1 MNNYVQRFLLENL
14 DIRGAVVHLDSV
26 WQKML
31 KDRRYPDPVMQLLG
45 EMSATTLLLG
55 DQLKQTGR
63 LTVQLKGD
71 GPISMLVIDCD
82 DSLHLRGMA
91 KYAADVTAQPVPD
104 LLGHGQLV
112 LTLDMLSMREAYQSI
127 VPLNGDTIA
136 EIFEHYFKQSEQ
148 LPSRLFLT
156 TSDHAIFGILLQ
168 KLPDADQ
175 LDPDGWTRVEALTA
189 TAQSRA
195 MFELTAEEILTRL
208 FVEETIRI
216 FDAQSVR
223 DVMKI
228 RRKSM
233 TCCNHWVVKKSMPF
247 CVNVAKW
254 LCMMISVIGS
264 IVLMLSLLMPFF
276 VRPDQRFIDA
286 LRAMQSGF
294 VIPVSL
300 DGGYRSACAC
310 IMP

>member
-216 FDAQSVR
+216 FDAQSVSYGCHE
-223 DVMKI
+223 DPTKI
-228 RRKSM
+228 YDMLQSLGREEVNAILRE
-233 TCCNHWVVKKSMPF
+233 CGEVVVHDDICN
-247 CVNVAKW
+247 
-254 LCMMISVIGS
+254 
-264 IVLMLSLLMPFF
+264 
-276 VRPDQRFIDA
+276 REYRFDAFAIDA
-286 LRAMQSGF
+286 IFREAGPT
-294 VIPVSL
+294 IH
-300 DGGYRSACAC
+300 
-310 IMP
+310 

>member
-31 KDRRYPDPVMQLLG
+31 KDRRYPEPIMQLLG

-55 DQLKQTGR
+55 DQLKQAGR

-71 GPISMLVIDCD
+71 GPVSMLVIDCNE
-82 DSLHLRGMA
+82 SLHLRGMA
-91 KYAADVTAQPVPD
+91 KYAADVTPQPVPD

-127 VPLNGDTIA
+127 VPLDGDTIA

-175 LDPDGWTRVEALTA
+175 LDPDGWTRVEALAA
-189 TAQSRA
+189 TAQDRT

-208 FVEETIRI
+208 FIEESIRI
-216 FDAQSVR
+216 FDAQSVSYGCLE
-223 DVMKI
+223 DPAKI
-228 RRKSM
+228 YDMLHSLGREEVNAILRE
-233 TCCNHWVVKKSMPF
+233 CGEVVVHDDICN
-247 CVNVAKW
+247 
-254 LCMMISVIGS
+254 
-264 IVLMLSLLMPFF
+264 
-276 VRPDQRFIDA
+276 REYRFDAFAIDA
-286 LRAMQSGF
+286 IFREAGPT
-294 VIPVSL
+294 IH
-300 DGGYRSACAC
+300 
-310 IMP
+310 

>member
-31 KDRRYPDPVMQLLG
+31 KDRRYPVPIMQLLG

-55 DQLKQTGR
+55 DQLKQAGR

-71 GPISMLVIDCD
+71 GPVSMLVIDCD
-82 DSLHLRGMA
+82 ESLHLRGMA

-127 VPLNGDTIA
+127 VPLDGDTIA

-175 LDPDGWTRVEALTA
+175 LDPDGWTRVEALAA
-189 TAQSRA
+189 TVQDGAI
-195 MFELTAEEILTRL
+195 FELTAEEILTRL
-208 FVEETIRI
+208 FIEESIRI
-216 FDAQSVR
+216 FDAQSVSYGCLE
-223 DVMKI
+223 DPAKI
-228 RRKSM
+228 YDMLQSLGREEVNAILRE
-233 TCCNHWVVKKSMPF
+233 CGEVVVHDDICN
-247 CVNVAKW
+247 
-254 LCMMISVIGS
+254 
-264 IVLMLSLLMPFF
+264 
-276 VRPDQRFIDA
+276 REYRFDAFAIDA
-286 LRAMQSGF
+286 IFREAGPT
-294 VIPVSL
+294 IH
-300 DGGYRSACAC
+300 
-310 IMP
+310 